1 MKTELKKYS
10 IEDIC
15 DGFEYNELEKK
26 GVYGLSGQLTIQPE
40 YQRNYIYEDAKKDVA
55 VIESVL
61 RGYPIGL
68 IYFNRIA
75 DYQFPQTEFEVLDG
89 QQRITS
95 LGRFF
100 KNKFAVKVNGVEQ
113 IFDGLNEGLKRKFLD
128 TELLVYICEGEG
140 DDPEK
145 EIKDWFETINIVGIP
160 LNEQEKL
167 NAIFS
172 GPFVSAC
179 KAEFSNS
186 KSAHIQRWESY
197 VKGPANRQQ
206 FLATALQ
213 WVANSER
220 VSPDTAIAKHPVSA
234 YMSKHRQDKN
244 IDEIKTYFN
253 TVIDWVDSKFDD
265 VYPEMQGLNWGELYE
280 RFHTHP
286 YDHTQLSARVRE
298 LMNDDYVGNRR
309 GIFEYVLGDC
319 QDTKLLNVRL
329 FDKQTMRKVY
339 DMQTAKAKEEGVSNC
354 PYCAIGHD
362 QNAHRI
368 WKPEEMDAD
377 HVTAWS
383 KGGSTDIANCQML
396 CKTHNRAKGNR

>member
-1 MKTELKKYS
+1 MKTELKQYTV
-10 IEDIC
+10 EQIC
-15 DGFEYNELEKK
+15 DGFEYNELEGK
-26 GVYGLSGQLTIQPE
+26 GLYGLSGTLTIQPE
-40 YQRNYIYEDAKKDVA
+40 YQRNYIYADGKKDVA

-61 RGYPIGL
+61 KGYPLGL
-68 IYFNRIA
+68 IYFNRNSEPK
-75 DYQFPQTEFEVLDG
+75 FPQTELEVLDG

-95 LGRFF
+95 LGRFV
-100 KNKFAVKVNGVEQ
+100 KNKFAVKINGIEQ
-113 IFDGLNEGLKRKFLD
+113 IFDGLNEGLQRKILD
-128 TELLVYICEGEG
+128 TKLLIYICEGEG
-140 DDPEK
+140 ENAED
-145 EIKDWFETINIVGIP
+145 EIKEWFKTINIVGVP
-160 LNEQEKL
+160 LNDQEKL

-172 GPFVSAC
+172 GEFVTLC

-186 KSAHIQRWESY
+186 QNSQIQRWDSY

-206 FLATALQ
+206 YLATALE
-213 WVANSER
+213 WVSKGNVE
-220 VSPDTAIAKHPVSA
+220 A
-234 YMSKHRQDKN
+234 YMSAHRRDTN

-253 TVIDWVDSKFDD
+253 TVIDWIDSKFDD
-265 VYPEMQGLNWGELYE
+265 VYSEMQGLNWGELYE
-280 RFHTHP
+280 RFHSHP
-286 YDHTQLSARVRE
+286 YDHTQISARVRE

-309 GIFEYVLGDC
+309 GIFEYVLGGC

-339 DMQTAKAKEEGVSNC
+339 DLQTAKAKAEGVSNC

-383 KGGSTDIANCQML
+383 KGGSTDISNCQML
-396 CKTHNRAKGNR
+396 CKTHNRAKGNK